1 MCLAIFIGPDE
12 QTGHVGTISQGSG
25 VFAIGGASISEW
37 AQALTRREHIS
48 VSREPTADLAFGN
61 GDSFRW

>member
-12 QTGHVGTISQGSG
+12 QTGHVGMISHGSG
-25 VFAIGGASISEW
+25 VFAMGGLDFAV

-48 VSREPTADLAFGN
+48 VTREPTGDLAL
-61 GDSFRW
+61 GDRDCDW